1 MKKRVDYLR
10 AQKGVRKVAGSLTLE
25 ICPTPVEAGRPGRYR
40 TGFTATRKIGNAVV
54 RNRARRR
61 LKAAAAMVLPVLAME
76 CTDYVL
82 VARPGTLTRP
92 FELLLSDLAEVLRA
106 AHLRLC
112 EVRGGQP

>member
-10 AQKGVRKVAGSLTLE
+10 AQKCVRKVVGALTLE
-25 ICPTPVEAGRPGRYR
+25 ICPTPAEVGLAGRYR
-40 TGFTATRKIGNAVV
+40 TGFTATRKIGNSVA

-61 LKAAAAMVLPVLAME
+61 LKAAAAKVLPSLATE

-92 FELLLSDLAEVLRA
+92 FELLLSDLAQALET
-106 AHLRLC
+106 AHLKLS
-112 EVRGGQP
+112 EAKGGHS